1 MDKTAIRREVKYK
14 LLKLDESARESRSL
28 EICRKV
34 IAIIKENNIKSVLS
48 YMPLNTEVNV
58 KLINNYCLDTGIELY
73 LPRVN
78 GDNIEPVEFG
88 ALHVGAFGILEP
100 TGQAAEIIPDI
111 VITPVMAVSK
121 ELERLGKG
129 KGFYDRY
136 FERKNCL
143 KVAVAFN
150 EQLYDKLPIEPHDA
164 KMDIIIVG

>member
-1 MDKTAIRREVKYK
+1 MDKSAIRREVKYK
-14 LLKLDESARESRSL
+14 LLKLDDSAREERSHD
-28 EICRKV
+28 ICDEV
-34 IAIIKENNIKSVLS
+34 IALIRANNVKSVLS
-48 YMPLNTEVNV
+48 YMPLNIEVNV
-58 KLINNYCLDTGIELY
+58 QLINNFCLDTGIALY

-78 GDNIEPVEFG
+78 ENNIELVEFG
-88 ALHVGAFGILEP
+88 ALQVGAFGILEP
-100 TGQAAEIIPDI
+100 TGQAVEIIPDM

-136 FERKNCL
+136 FEGKNCL

-164 KMDIIIVG
+164 KMDVIVVG